1 MKIWISK
8 VISDYFD
15 VVEVVLLL
23 CTKFGSYLVAA
34 GEGGKWGVDAGWLYD
49 LKSTSLIVYVENQVV
64 IQRLTF
70 LK

>member
-15 VVEVVLLL
+15 VVEVLLL
-23 CTKFGSYLVAA
+23 CTKFGGYLVAT

-49 LKSTSLIVYVENQVV
+49 LKSISLIVYIENQVV
-64 IQRLTF
+64 TQRLTF
-70 LK
+70 